1 MNKLTIIGK
10 LTTNPRGKMLC
21 RSGPPCQVCDFTVTA
36 KNTPGTTEF
45 FRVSCMGGQAER
57 CMKHL
62 RRGSLVAV
70 TGAISAR
77 AYLAGDGKPRASLE
91 IKPDEIEILDT
102 AEEDQP

>member
-10 LTTNPRGKMLC
+10 LATNPRGKVLC
-21 RSGPPCQVCDFTVTA
+21 TKGPPCQVCDFTVAA

-45 FRVSCMGGQAER
+45 FRVPCLGGQAER

-62 RRGSLVAV
+62 HRGSVVAV
-70 TGAISAR
+70 TGAVSAR

-91 IKPDEIEILDT
+91 IKPEEIEILDT
-102 AEEDQP
+102 TEEDQP